1 MNDPRLLEAS
11 VKKRL
16 TDVQRHLAALEAA
29 VAGFGD
35 EFDAGAF
42 ESSWRSDQPSELH
55 RAYVVQ
61 AGFENVINTVIT
73 AARELCEL
81 KGWVAGHTEPS
92 SVETLKLLHEN
103 GVVDARVRWQL
114 LRVQE
119 LRTKVQHDYANTD
132 AGAVREAVV
141 LVLEAAPQLIQDAAL
156 ALRAC

>member
-1 MNDPRLLEAS
+1 VNDPRLLEAS

-16 TDVQRHLAALEAA
+16 IDAQRHLAALDAA

-35 EFDAGAF
+35 EFDADSF
-42 ESSWRSDQPSELH
+42 ESSWRSDQPAELH

-73 AARELCEL
+73 AGRELCEL
-81 KGWVAGHTEPS
+81 KRWFAARTEPS
-92 SVETLKLLHEN
+92 SIEILRLLHEN

-114 LRVQE
+114 VRVQE

-132 AGAVREAVV
+132 ASAVREAVV
-141 LVLEAAPQLIQDAAL
+141 LVLDAAPRLIQDAAL
-156 ALRAC
+156 ALRT